1 MPPSKPPYLTLSLS
15 LFASALLLLWFN
27 QDSLETYWQQQ
38 YHRPSPLAGLRQYS
52 PWQLGSRWR
61 EALFGGG
68 QNSDDS
74 ISAPPQPYSADNGRE
89 TPAAAAPALENHTD
103 ASADTHS
110 SALPP
115 DTPPP
120 SAENSSDAA
129 APPVLSDDSF
139 PPSPPN
145 PEHSNDAAPPVL
157 TSIPGDNPL
166 PLSEAAPIGLPDDIL
181 PPPPANLQN
190 SSNAAAPPVLT
201 SIPGDNPLPLSET
214 ASPVLPDDSL
224 PPPPL
229 DQHILLRRG
238 DEVLFIGDSM
248 MQSFAPH
255 MQKWLQNQ
263 HGIRSFNLARHSTGL
278 SNQAY
283 YDWPQKAARR
293 FADSPQLKLV
303 VVMMGANDPWNIE
316 TADKRLL
323 AFKSPEWAQEYS
335 ARALHIVS
343 AAKAQGAQVIWIGLP
358 PMRLG
363 KYDAKIRYL
372 DDTLAAELA
381 GQALYIRSR
390 PLLDGGSGSYQD
402 SIEHQ
407 GKRLRVRHK
416 DGIHLNS
423 AGEALLLEA
432 VKTHL
437 HFATPAE

>member
-38 YHRPSPLAGLRQYS
+38 YHRPLAGLRQYS

-157 TSIPGDNPL
+157 TSIPGD
-166 PLSEAAPIGLPDDIL
+166 
-181 PPPPANLQN
+181 
-190 SSNAAAPPVLT
+190 T
-201 SIPGDNPLPLSET
+201 PLPLSET

-283 YDWPQKAARR
+283 YDWPQEAARR

-335 ARALHIVS
+335 ARVLRIVS

-437 HFATPAE
+437 HFAAPAE